1 MYQRLVYVSL
11 AAPGLAA
18 RDTYDIIR
26 VATNRNSQLGLT
38 GALLFLDGY
47 FVQLLEG
54 QPHPVQRRF
63 ERIGADPRHHSV
75 SLRLTLSTPELLFAD
90 DWMALRNESQ
100 IAPGVKQAFGYQ
112 PGLPEAAFDAD
123 RIVRFLLACC
133 GRPLPASLG
142 QLAQAA
148 G

>member
-1 MYQRLVYVSL
+1 MYQRLVYVSM
-11 AAPGLAA
+11 AAAGLGA

-54 QPHPVQRRF
+54 QPHQVQSRF
-63 ERIGADPRHHSV
+63 DRIATDARHHALSV
-75 SLRLTLSTPELLFAD
+75 RLALYTPELLFPQ
-90 DWMALRNESQ
+90 DWMALRNDQ
-100 IAPGVKQAFGYQ
+100 QVAPGVKQAFAYQ
-112 PGLPEAAFDAD
+112 PGLPAAQFEGD
-123 RIVRFLLACC
+123 RIVSFLLACC
-133 GRPLPASLG
+133 GRALPSSPARI
-142 QLAQAA
+142 AQRV